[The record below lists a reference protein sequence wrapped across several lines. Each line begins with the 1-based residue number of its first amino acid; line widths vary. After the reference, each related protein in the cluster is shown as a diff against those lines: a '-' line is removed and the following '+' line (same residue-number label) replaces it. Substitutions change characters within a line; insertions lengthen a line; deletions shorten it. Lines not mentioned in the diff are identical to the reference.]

1 MQKPQLIAVG
11 LLSSGILTAAG
22 PAAADCV
29 FAKLGEMKVDSSA
42 GPMVVDIEIGGV
54 KKKMMINSGSPL
66 STLTE
71 AGAASLGVKSIPVL
85 VMLRPG
91 DGKPREVSRLMG
103 NAEPEHVLDWLAGAM
118 K

>member
-66 STLTE
+66 STLKE
-71 AGAASLGVKSIPVL
+71 AGAASLGVKSGGAEARRSVSSRGE
-85 VMLRPG
+85 VVYDAAHLRNVRIG
-91 DGKPREVSRLMG
+91 
-103 NAEPEHVLDWLAGAM
+103 GAL
-118 K
+118 